1 LTLSYVDLS
10 IVVTTVW
17 MADFDFGVTMRKV
30 DINFSVVVSA
40 VVWKIDVDVC
50 FGVSVFRS
58 ERRRKEVSKIEKEV
72 GQEVSMS
79 TN

>member
-1 LTLSYVDLS
+1 
-10 IVVTTVW
+10 
-17 MADFDFGVTMRKV
+17 MADFDFGVMAVTMRKV

-58 ERRRKEVSKIEKEV
+58 ERRRKEVSKIEKRSRSRRFHV
-72 GQEVSMS
+72 
-79 TN
+79 NKLRK